1 MTLTLALPIWLGRIV
16 WSVGYQANRLLA
28 HLVPSGTPG
37 PLIPVI
43 VIIETVR
50 NVIRPHAI
58 CAIRGKHNGRTPTFN
73 SVRLAGPE
81 CRPILLAGLILA
93 LILLLLLE
101 LGVAC
106 IQAYVFTILS
116 SLYLN
121 ELSSLAFNKTI
132 TK

>member
-43 VIIETVR
+43 VIIETVKC
-50 NVIRPHAI
+50 NSTWYAI

-73 SVRLAGPE
+73 SVRLAGPGMYTYSSSW
-81 CRPILLAGLILA
+81 PYT
-93 LILLLLLE
+93 
-101 LGVAC
+101 C
-106 IQAYVFTILS
+106 INLTLTTRARS
-116 SLYLN
+116 SMYP
-121 ELSSLAFNKTI
+121 SI
-132 TK
+132 CIYDP